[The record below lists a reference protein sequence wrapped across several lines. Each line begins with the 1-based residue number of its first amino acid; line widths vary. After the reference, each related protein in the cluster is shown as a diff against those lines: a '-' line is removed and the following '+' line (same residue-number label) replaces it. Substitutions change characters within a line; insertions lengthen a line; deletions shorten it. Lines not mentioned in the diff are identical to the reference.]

1 MPSTWSLKPNKNDVL
16 VMFLVQKPIFLIGYM
31 GCGKT
36 KSGKKLAQLLHTQ
49 FIDSDVQISNKENL
63 SIPEIFARHGEAYF
77 RILEHNWLQ
86 NFGHSRTPLV
96 IAAGGG
102 MPCFNDNIA
111 LMNKIG
117 LTVYLQA
124 SVNLLVKRLATPKAQ
139 QKRPLIAHLKTPLV
153 LAAHIASQLTER
165 EPYYLQAQIVLPV
178 DHLPAG
184 QIETTIFS
192 SLNTYLHT

>member
-1 MPSTWSLKPNKNDVL
+1 
-16 VMFLVQKPIFLIGYM
+16 MFLVQKPIFLIGYM

-117 LTVYLQA
+117 LTVYVQA
-124 SVNLLVKRLATPKAQ
+124 SVNLLVKRLSTPKAK